1 MQREPGSTEAR
12 RKGGSRFPI
21 AALYF
26 AVIALPPAMFYFGLS
41 SSQTLGFMLA
51 SLLLLNRRLAGTPR
65 RIRLTP
71 AARIK
76 LGGFA
81 AVVLP
86 VVTLHFIVA
95 AALQPVDVLRAAA
108 SLLPLTLLLF
118 GGAALARALV
128 LVSGP
133 VLRQGM
139 TRCFVVMC
147 GLAAL
152 GAAGVSVPTLLE
164 DWRRPVFPFSE
175 PSMFALA
182 FIPLLLFV
190 GVSARGMARA
200 GYLLLGLA
208 CTMLI
213 QNLTLAVGF
222 LLVATL
228 TLRIPMLVALVA
240 LVAIVAV
247 GGAQLDLSYYTDRLD
262 FSGEVSNLSNLVYVQ
277 GWEMIEEAWRR
288 SSGVGLG
295 FQQLGVQGTDVP
307 AAHLLRAIRDGED
320 MNLLDGGF
328 VFAKLGS
335 DFGLLGGLLALAYLG
350 LAARS
355 LLALRAA
362 ADKPGSVA
370 PVLILM
376 HCTILSFS
384 IELFVRGAGY
394 FTGAALLLVAALNVL
409 ALQRQSRSLP
419 RSSTAV
425 VVSPTAA

>member
-1 MQREPGSTEAR
+1 MQPEPGSAVVR
-12 RKGGSRFPI
+12 LPI
-21 AALYF
+21 ASVYF
-26 AVIALPPAMFYFGLS
+26 AVIALPPGLFYFGLS
-41 SSQTLGFMLA
+41 SSQTPGFMLVA
-51 SLLLLNRRLAGTPR
+51 LLLLNRRFAGTPR
-65 RIRLTP
+65 HMRLNP

-95 AALQPVDVLRAAA
+95 ATLQPVDVIRAAA
-108 SLLPLTLLLF
+108 SLLPLTFLLVA
-118 GGAALARALV
+118 GAALARTLVRVPGPALQQG
-128 LVSGP
+128 LV
-133 VLRQGM
+133 
-139 TRCFVVMC
+139 RCFLVMC
-147 GLAAL
+147 GLALL
-152 GAAGVSVPTLLE
+152 GATGLSVPTLLE
-164 DWRRPVFPFSE
+164 EWRRPVFPFSE

-190 GVSARGMARA
+190 GVSARGLTRA

-208 CTMLI
+208 CTLLI

-222 LLVATL
+222 LLVAAL
-228 TLRIPMLVALVA
+228 TLRIPVLVGLA
-240 LVAIVAV
+240 AIATV
-247 GGAQLDLSYYTDRLD
+247 GGAQLDLGYYTDRLD

-277 GWEMIEEAWRR
+277 GWQMIEEAWHR
-288 SSGVGLG
+288 SGGVGLG
-295 FQQLGVQGTDVP
+295 FQQLGVHGTDVP
-307 AAHLLRAIRDGED
+307 AAQVLRLLRDGED

-335 DFGLLGGLLALAYLG
+335 DFGLLGALLALAYLG

-362 ADKPGSVA
+362 ARKPGSVA

-376 HCTILSFS
+376 HCTILGFS

-409 ALQRQSRSLP
+409 ALRRRRHSVKRSP
-419 RSSTAV
+419 TAI
-425 VVSPTAA
+425 VVSPTTT

>member
-1 MQREPGSTEAR
+1 MQPEPGGAEAH
-12 RKGGSRFPI
+12 RKGVARLPI
-21 AALYF
+21 ATLYF
-26 AVIALPPAMFYFGLS
+26 AVIALPPGLFYFGLS
-41 SSQTLGFMLA
+41 SSQTLGFMLV
-51 SLLLLNRRLAGTPR
+51 SLLLLNRRFAGTRR

-81 AVVLP
+81 VVVLP
-86 VVTLHFIVA
+86 VVTLHFFVA
-95 AALQPVDVLRAAA
+95 AALQSVYVVRAVG
-108 SLLPLTLLLF
+108 SLLPLTLLLVA
-118 GGAALARALV
+118 GAAFARTLV
-128 LVSGP
+128 RVPGP
-133 VLRQGM
+133 LLQRGL

-147 GLAAL
+147 GVALL
-152 GAAGVSVPTLLE
+152 GAAGLAVPTLLE

-175 PSMFALA
+175 PSTFALA

-190 GVSARGMARA
+190 VVSARGPARA

-208 CTMLI
+208 CTILI

-222 LLVATL
+222 LLVASL
-228 TLRIPMLVALVA
+228 TLRISILVALA
-240 LVAIVAV
+240 AILAV

-262 FSGEVSNLSNLVYVQ
+262 FSGEVSNLSNLVYLQ
-277 GWEMIEEAWRR
+277 GWQMIEEAWHR

-295 FQQLGVQGTDVP
+295 FQQLGIQGTDVP
-307 AAHLLRAIRDGED
+307 AAHVLRSLRDGED

-335 DFGLLGGLLALAYLG
+335 DFGLLGGLLALAYLM

-362 ADKPGSVA
+362 AGKPGSVA

-409 ALQRQSRSLP
+409 ALRRRHHSLP
-419 RSSTAV
+419 RSSATIA
-425 VVSPTAA
+425 VSPTTA